1 MKKLFAL
8 LLVVFLFGGS
18 TMAFAWWDQLETT
31 DENIT
36 IGVGEGVTISVN
48 LDEQTQG
55 SLVPN
60 GVVMKTNDITE
71 VEVKYTVNLDS
82 NDINEALN
90 FDVSVIN
97 LEIGGLDTYKSLVDI
112 VVVSDSTIQNES
124 VDVTLTVTLN
134 MPSNQTE
141 YDAIVNQNITFDVQ
155 FNATQQ
161 D

>member
-112 VVVSDSTIQNES
+112 IVVSDSTIQNES

>member
-82 NDINEALN
+82 SDINEALN

-97 LEIGGLDTYKSLVDI
+97 KEIGGSDTYKSLVDI
-112 VVVSDSTIQNES
+112 DVVSDSTIQNES